1 MCKATLTG
9 RQRDVER
16 KTWTTKKGVNLE
28 PSVLKE
34 AREGKRIQLKSRRN
48 QETKRE
54 ESDPES
60 RKTAKRSMKSQL
72 MVLKPFQPITRSMR
86 KKAATNC
93 KYQGPGR

>member
-9 RQRDVER
+9 RQRDAER
-16 KTWTTKKGVNLE
+16 KTWTTKKGVDLE

-54 ESDPES
+54 ESDPGS

-72 MVLKPFQPITRSMR
+72 MVLKPFQSITRSMR
-86 KKAATNC
+86 KKAAANC